1 MSTLTNG
8 VWSEETTVKET
19 TDVISEIAA
28 GSINGKVSLIYGVQQ
43 SGNAE
48 NTTVYQYVNGTE
60 KQILAEYPQACEYT
74 LQGEKLYFLNEESL
88 YQYDGTTVVEENI
101 SGISNY
107 QILESNGTKMLL
119 ANVLNDTG
127 SELYLAE
134 ADKDSWGEF
143 RQFTNQGG
151 YIRNYSAVV
160 SDGNV
165 KAVINRLA
173 MDSEGNFGAAAL
185 LVTGEEEVYDLAA
198 DYVYYEDTAV
208 TPGENLPLEVGMTNL
223 GKNRIFKV
231 TATVKDENGTV
242 LLTKETETDIAAGQ
256 QKIVSMELPLPQ
268 ELNQR
273 KITVELSVPQKELTT
288 ENNVVSTLISRKN
301 YTHIVCKRL
310 NYKKFQ
316 EIICV

>member
-1 MSTLTNG
+1 MKSEHKEMIMYVKDGVLTVAWLENPENDIFLSSGTNSLHMSTLTNG

-134 ADKDSWGEF
+134 PPF
-143 RQFTNQGG
+143 
-151 YIRNYSAVV
+151 VV
-160 SDGNV
+160 
-165 KAVINRLA
+165 
-173 MDSEGNFGAAAL
+173 
-185 LVTGEEEVYDLAA
+185 
-198 DYVYYEDTAV
+198 
-208 TPGENLPLEVGMTNL
+208 
-223 GKNRIFKV
+223 
-231 TATVKDENGTV
+231 
-242 LLTKETETDIAAGQ
+242 
-256 QKIVSMELPLPQ
+256 
-268 ELNQR
+268 
-273 KITVELSVPQKELTT
+273 
-288 ENNVVSTLISRKN
+288 
-301 YTHIVCKRL
+301 
-310 NYKKFQ
+310 
-316 EIICV
+316 